1 MHTNSLAMAG
11 DYRDLG
17 FLGKGPMVDGLAVS
31 AGKRQTEVVATQP
44 HQAHKKVEYHQ
55 SKKRDISNELSKGTF
70 LTSFDKL

>member
-1 MHTNSLAMAG
+1 LLQEQLLSGWSHTMHTNSLAMAG

-44 HQAHKKVEYHQ
+44 PSGSQKGGISSIQ
-55 SKKRDISNELSKGTF
+55 KRGHF
-70 LTSFDKL
+70 